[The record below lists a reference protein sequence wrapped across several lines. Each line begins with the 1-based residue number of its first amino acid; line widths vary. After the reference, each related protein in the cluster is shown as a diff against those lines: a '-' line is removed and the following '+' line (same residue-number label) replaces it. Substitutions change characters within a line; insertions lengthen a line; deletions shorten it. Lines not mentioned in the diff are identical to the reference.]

1 MGKHNEEILIVDDTP
16 ASLKL
21 LSELLLSE
29 GYQVRPANS
38 GELALVSIQSK
49 LPQMILL
56 DIRMPGIDG
65 YEVCRRLKADNA
77 TKDIPVIFISAL
89 DAVKDR
95 IKGFECGGIDFITKP
110 FQREE
115 VLARVRN
122 HLELFSTRCDL
133 EERTLELADTN
144 KSLAD
149 ANRQL
154 QQLDRLKSMFVASV
168 SHELRTPLNS
178 IIGFSDVMAQGMTGE
193 LNEKQLDYTKRINH
207 AGQHLLALISDII
220 DIFKIE
226 SGRVETFPSEFELG
240 DVIKEAVQSVQPMLN
255 EKGLDLHLN
264 LPADVS
270 LSTDRR
276 RLTQCL
282 LNYLSNAIK
291 FTEKGSVTISAI
303 ASTDKVE
310 ITVTDT
316 GIGIAAEDMGRLFEA
331 FERLDSHLQIKAGG
345 TGLGLYLTREITRN
359 LLLGDVFV
367 ECTPDKGCQFGLRI
381 PRVTQRQVPEQ
392 VGAA

>member
-220 DIFKIE
+220 DISKIE
-226 SGRVETFPSEFELG
+226 SGRVETFH
-240 DVIKEAVQSVQPMLN
+240 QSLN
-255 EKGLDLHLN
+255 W
-264 LPADVS
+264 V
-270 LSTDRR
+270 
-276 RLTQCL
+276 
-282 LNYLSNAIK
+282 
-291 FTEKGSVTISAI
+291 
-303 ASTDKVE
+303 
-310 ITVTDT
+310 
-316 GIGIAAEDMGRLFEA
+316 M
-331 FERLDSHLQIKAGG
+331 
-345 TGLGLYLTREITRN
+345 
-359 LLLGDVFV
+359 
-367 ECTPDKGCQFGLRI
+367 
-381 PRVTQRQVPEQ
+381 
-392 VGAA
+392 